1 MARLIDADR
10 LAVFPHEPTS
20 GTEDAITEWI
30 EDIFST
36 EEIIDHKEDLEKL
49 CWKAINGF
57 IGVIETEPTVDA
69 APVVHGEW
77 EISRVDPT
85 TNYIQ
90 RWRCTV
96 CNKDSKDEYDYCP
109 NCGADM
115 RVGRWKGEG
124 MGDYSCSLC
133 GEVVNGNH
141 REECPNCH
149 AKMDGGDKA

>member
-10 LAVFPHEPTS
+10 LAAFPHEPTS

-69 APVVHGEW
+69 V
-77 EISRVDPT
+77 
-85 TNYIQ
+85 
-90 RWRCTV
+90 
-96 CNKDSKDEYDYCP
+96 
-109 NCGADM
+109 
-115 RVGRWKGEG
+115 
-124 MGDYSCSLC
+124 
-133 GEVVNGNH
+133 EVVRCKDCRHKDFRYYDKESVFCYMSGKYRH
-141 REECPNCH
+141 IDDFCSYG
-149 AKMDGGDKA
+149 AKMDGGDKE